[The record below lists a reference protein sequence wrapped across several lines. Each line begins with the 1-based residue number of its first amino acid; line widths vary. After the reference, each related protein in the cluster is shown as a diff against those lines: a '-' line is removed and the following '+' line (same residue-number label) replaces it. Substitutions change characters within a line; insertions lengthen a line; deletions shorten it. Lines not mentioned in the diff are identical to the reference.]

1 MVFPIYRHPA
11 QDHTACASWFRLPTV
26 CSLNS
31 PLHLSGGK
39 LEDGHDGR
47 VESPSLQDSLKV
59 VLMESHQQ
67 KTLRCIPW
75 EKIQSPAPKLA
86 GLVIFRNRC

>member
-47 VESPSLQDSLKV
+47 VESPSLQDSMKV
-59 VLMESHQQ
+59 VLMESHQEN
-67 KTLRCIPW
+67 TALYSLGENPESGSETSRSCH
-75 EKIQSPAPKLA
+75 L
-86 GLVIFRNRC
+86 